1 MTKDW
6 QITSI
11 NPNTGEVSLKH
22 TSGDTISAMIPPE
35 SVHVEDK
42 MAYLEEIAA
51 HRDASRPAEKYS
63 NELNAELS
71 AAKEKIEELV
81 KKARF
86 STAKI
91 NAYEEELADL
101 RESVANQI
109 VRVVKRPLLARIIS
123 NLRLT
128 IQTIIASLK
137 WL

>member
-11 NPNTGEVSLKH
+11 NPESGEVILKH
-22 TSGDTISAMIPPE
+22 TSGDVLNATIPKE
-35 SVHVEDK
+35 HVHAEDK
-42 MAYLEEIAA
+42 MAYLE
-51 HRDASRPAEKYS
+51 SVVPALKKDVS

-109 VRVVKRPLLARIIS
+109 FRVVKRPLLARILS
-123 NLRLT
+123 NVQLT
-128 IQTIIASLK
+128 LQTIIASLK
-137 WL
+137 C